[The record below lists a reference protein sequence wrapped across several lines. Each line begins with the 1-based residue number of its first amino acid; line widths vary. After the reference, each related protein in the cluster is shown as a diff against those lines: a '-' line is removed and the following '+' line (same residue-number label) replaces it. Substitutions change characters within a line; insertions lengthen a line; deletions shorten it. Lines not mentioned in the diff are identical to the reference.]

1 MQDMRML
8 IVGLAGLL
16 VATTLCRVP
25 LGYAQGQDTAAQP
38 STEATP
44 AQPPKARAKT
54 ARRTAKRRTVEDRQR
69 AHRRH
74 RMRNG
79 YWGYDYCPTCE
90 RAVNYDGCGYY
101 NCYPPRER
109 ECYGTDCRLSLYV
122 DEDANLLD
130 SVLVRDY
137 GGACDGCG
145 AVR

>member
-1 MQDMRML
+1 ML
-8 IVGLAGLL
+8 IAGLAGLL
-16 VATTLCRVP
+16 VATALCQIP
-25 LGYAQGQDTAAQP
+25 LAFAQAQDEAAQP
-38 STEATP
+38 STEAREQA
-44 AQPPKARAKT
+44 AQPPAKPKSKT
-54 ARRTAKRRTVEDRQR
+54 ARRPARLRTVHHQR
-69 AHRRH
+69 SYRRH

-90 RAVNYDGCGYY
+90 RAINYDGCGYY

-137 GGACDGCG
+137 GGACDGCD
-145 AVR
+145 AVRY